1 MEFIQMNKK
10 EQRRIR
16 IGAAINKF
24 KSLNLDFKVF
34 NGGIEI
40 HIIDYESNKWKF
52 YPTTGNYQSIN
63 EPIKGNG
70 LNNLLRA
77 MNVLK

>member
-1 MEFIQMNKK
+1 MNKK
-10 EQRRIR
+10 EQRRIL
-16 IGAAINKF
+16 IGTAINKF

-34 NGGIEI
+34 NNGIEI

-77 MNVLK
+77 MKVL

>member
-1 MEFIQMNKK
+1 MDKNI
-10 EQRRIR
+10 QRRMK
-16 IGAAINKF
+16 IGGAINKF

-34 NGGIEI
+34 NSGIEI
-40 HIIDYESNKWKF
+40 HIVDYESNKWKF

-77 MNVLK
+77 MKVIK